1 MVILT
6 VAEGNL
12 PLLQFFASRTVK
24 LQAPVTGGADIISE
38 DVTHVVQHTNHTGSD
53 GFGWRSTMLWYRRRT
68 FRRGLTRFIVIY
80 ICFLPLLHHLHGFTD
95 DHIAHWLELFL
106 LRERN
111 TLWF

>member
-12 PLLQFFASRTVK
+12 PLLQLLAPLPVE

-53 GFGWRSTMLWYRRRT
+53 GFGWQGTAFRCWWSTFKCSL
-68 FRRGLTRFIVIY
+68 
-80 ICFLPLLHHLHGFTD
+80 LLHHLHDFTD

>member
-1 MVILT
+1 MVVLT
-6 VAEGNL
+6 VAERNF
-12 PLLQFFASRTVK
+12 PLLQFFSTLPVK
-24 LQAPVTGGADIISE
+24 LQATVTRRVDVIPEDIA
-38 DVTHVVQHTNHTGSD
+38 HVMQHTNHTGSD

-68 FRRGLTRFIVIY
+68 FRRGLMRFIVIY
-80 ICFLPLLHHLHGFTD
+80 ICFLPLLHHLHDFTD

>member
-1 MVILT
+1 
-6 VAEGNL
+6 
-12 PLLQFFASRTVK
+12 
-24 LQAPVTGGADIISE
+24 
-38 DVTHVVQHTNHTGSD
+38 
-53 GFGWRSTMLWYRRRT
+53 MLWYRRRT

-95 DHIAHWLELFL
+95 DYIAHWLELFL